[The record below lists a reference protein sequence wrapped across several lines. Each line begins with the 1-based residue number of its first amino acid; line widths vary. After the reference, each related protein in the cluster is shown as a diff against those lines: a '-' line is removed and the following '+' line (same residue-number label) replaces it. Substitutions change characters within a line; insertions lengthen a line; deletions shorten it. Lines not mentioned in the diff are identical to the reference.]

1 MQYKD
6 LIKDKTETA
15 NDLIKKSSLDIETI
29 LKNGGYQND
38 LYKECWLAGFVYAG
52 ERISKIIKGAK
63 I

>member
-1 MQYKD
+1 MKYKD
-6 LIKDKTETA
+6 LIKDKTEIA

-38 LYKECWLAGFVYAG
+38 LYKECWLAGFIYAG
-52 ERISKIIKGAK
+52 ERINKIIKSAK